1 MHVRTTA
8 AAGSAV
14 AAVAV
19 LALAGC
25 GGSGDS
31 GSNAAAGTTSSSSA
45 AGGGAAS
52 SAGGSSSAGG
62 DSSTPTAVTVTATE
76 FKLALPST
84 NLKPGTYTF
93 TMNDAGKATHAI
105 EIKGPGVDGAKSDA
119 VGPGASSS
127 VTVTLQPGTYDMWC
141 PVGNHKAAGMETKL
155 TVG

>member
-1 MHVRTTA
+1 MHVRTTG

-25 GGSGDS
+25 GGSGNS
-31 GSNAAAGTTSSSSA
+31 GSAAAGGTTSSSA
-45 AGGGAAS
+45 ASGGATS
-52 SAGGSSSAGG
+52 SAGGSSSAGS

-84 NLKPGTYTF
+84 NLKPGSYTF
-93 TMNDAGKATHAI
+93 TMDDAGKATHAI
-105 EIKGPGVDGAKSDA
+105 EIQGPGVNGAKSDA
-119 VGPGASSS
+119 VGPGGKATL
-127 VTVTLQPGTYDMWC
+127 TVTLQAGTYDMWC
-141 PVGNHKAAGMETKL
+141 PVGNHRAAGMETKL